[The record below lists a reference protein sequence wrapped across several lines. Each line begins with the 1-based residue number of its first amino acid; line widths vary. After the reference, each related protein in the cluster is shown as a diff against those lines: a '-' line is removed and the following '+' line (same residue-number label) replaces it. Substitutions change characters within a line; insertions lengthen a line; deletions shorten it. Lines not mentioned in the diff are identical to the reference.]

1 MRVSQRMVSKS
12 SRNGSAEELPIP
24 TTKKGW
30 RVAGVRYK
38 VGWDDLKTKAGLLGW
53 DDLKTNAGSLWW
65 DGLKTRAGSLGGG
78 GDDLGTNAGPL
89 GCDDLKPMLGH

>member
-53 DDLKTNAGSLWW
+53 DDLKTNAGSLGW
-65 DGLKTRAGSLGGG
+65 
-78 GDDLGTNAGPL
+78 
-89 GCDDLKPMLGH
+89 DDLKPMLGH